1 MGMSEKTVENH
12 VLDIMRDL
20 AWLQTELEEKDATIA
35 RLEAAV
41 IENWVNYGD
50 TGDSW
55 DCQFCG
61 HRFEAKT
68 YDIKSKP
75 LDVIGTHS
83 PDCIYLEALERQKK
97 RQADID
103 YNNIKTVQT
112 NINKDGDIT
121 GEMETVSKE
130 ESAQRTR
137 LWLST

>member
-1 MGMSEKTVENH
+1 MSEKTVENH

-35 RLEAAV
+35 RLEAAM
-41 IENWVNYGD
+41 IDIWLDED
-50 TGDSW
+50 DSEQIH
-55 DCQFCG
+55 DEYICD
-61 HRFEAKT
+61 HK
-68 YDIKSKP
+68 
-75 LDVIGTHS
+75 